1 MRERLRW
8 FRGRKMLV
16 VVNGAMVDRAVLVA
30 IAGALGFELVRSGE
44 GARRAVRGGA
54 DQPMIGV
61 SLGGS
66 RRKRSAA

>member
-1 MRERLRW
+1 
-8 FRGRKMLV
+8 MLV
-16 VVNGAMVDRAVLVA
+16 VVNGAMVERAVLVA

-61 SLGGS
+61 SLGAPVESDRRPDAAGS
-66 RRKRSAA
+66 